1 MLFSTKYKYSMKK
14 RAVDIVII
22 LSIALLLTLLYH
34 FNLSDKS
41 TKYMFIPLL
50 TYYYIG
56 QYTER
61 KFKK

>member
-1 MLFSTKYKYSMKK
+1 MKK
-14 RAVDIVII
+14 KTIDIVII
-22 LSIALLLTLLYH
+22 LSIALLLTLLYY
-34 FNLSDKS
+34 FNLSDNL

-50 TYYYIG
+50 AYYYIG

>member
-1 MLFSTKYKYSMKK
+1 MKK
-14 RAVDIVII
+14 RAIDIVII